1 MHFPGAGTKA
11 NPRINKYQ
19 MTKKWG
25 DLSKKREGVEKK
37 VILKRI
43 TFIWSYEREVDSYES

>member
-1 MHFPGAGTKA
+1 MS
-11 NPRINKYQ
+11 
-19 MTKKWG
+19 KKWG
-25 DLSKKREGVEKK
+25 DLSKKRKGVEKR

>member
-19 MTKKWG
+19 MSKKWG